1 MSLATII
8 FSKTFGLLQLYQTSE
23 LQTQVIFAINQT
35 LASTAPTVSGEGE
48 VVALDIM
55 AAVLILIDIREEA
68 LVDTVKAKVVEL
80 HGRLSASLLPC

>member
-8 FSKTFGLLQLYQTSE
+8 FFKTFGLLQLYQTSE

-35 LASTAPTVSGEGE
+35 LASTAPTVSGE
-48 VVALDIM
+48 VVALEIM

>member
-23 LQTQVIFAINQT
+23 LQTQVIFAIYQT
-35 LASTAPTVSGEGE
+35 LASEGE